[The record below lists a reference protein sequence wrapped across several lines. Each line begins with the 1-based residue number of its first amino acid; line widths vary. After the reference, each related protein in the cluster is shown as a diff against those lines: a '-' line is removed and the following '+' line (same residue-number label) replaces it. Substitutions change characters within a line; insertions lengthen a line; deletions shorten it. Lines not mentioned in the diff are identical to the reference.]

1 MKVYSDISMSDFRP
15 WSGAKYAYARIEREG
30 KLDDLESIIE
40 ELYPDGCSE
49 TTINDLLWFDD
60 EYLFNLLGIRTESEI
75 REEIQEVLDE
85 IDSIMEDYESEAE
98 ELETVAEKMELF
110 SAEYEN
116 DLKDLQMR
124 LEELEDELSEI

>member
-1 MKVYSDISMSDFRP
+1 MKVYSEISMRDFCP

-40 ELYPDGCSE
+40 ELYPEGCSE

-60 EYLFNLLGIRTESEI
+60 EYLFDLLGIRTESEI
-75 REEIQEVLDE
+75 REEIQEVQDE
-85 IDSIMEDYESEAE
+85 IESLMEDLNDSISGLSPNDASDYIKEYYED
-98 ELETVAEKMELF
+98 
-110 SAEYEN
+110 
-116 DLKDLQMR
+116 DLKELQMK